1 MATARAALPAPRYF
15 PATFNSSDPVSR
27 AGSRQSSE
35 PLPAVQDDVSSFK
48 MSEDAKFALG
58 Y

>member
-1 MATARAALPAPRYF
+1 VASPPPGCF
-15 PATFNSSDPVSR
+15 PATFNSSDPVSQ
-27 AGSRQSSE
+27 AGSYQPSE
-35 PLPAVQDDVSSFK
+35 PLLAVRGDDPSFK

>member
-1 MATARAALPAPRYF
+1 VTPALARLPPPGYF
-15 PATFNSSDPVSR
+15 PATFNSSDPVSQ
-27 AGSRQSSE
+27 AGVDQPRR
-35 PLPAVQDDVSSFK
+35 PLPAVRDDDPSFK

>member
-1 MATARAALPAPRYF
+1 
-15 PATFNSSDPVSR
+15 VSR
-27 AGSRQSSE
+27 AGSDQPSE
-35 PLPAVQDDVSSFK
+35 PLLAVPDDDPSFK